1 MDNQSPLFQKFIDDY
16 MQGDRK
22 KAAESLG
29 VSIALVGHVLTKR
42 RGVSIPVAIR
52 IEEITSGEI
61 SRHDLRPDVYG
72 PAPERAA

>member
-1 MDNQSPLFQKFIDDY
+1 MDNKNPLFQKFIDGY

-29 VSIALVGHVLTKR
+29 VSIALVGHVLTNR

-52 IEEITSGEI
+52 IEEITGGEI
-61 SRHDLRPDVYG
+61 DRADLRPDVY
-72 PAPERAA
+72 ASKSEAA